1 MLDWNDL
8 KHFLA
13 VGREGN
19 LARAGAKLEM
29 AATTVG
35 RRIAALEEQVGARL
49 FDRTPDGWVLTASG
63 RDLIPHAERIEA
75 EAIAAE
81 RILAAASDEA
91 RGEVRLTAT
100 EMLATRFIAPHLPRF
115 RAMYPEIELDLIC
128 TNQVMSLARREADI
142 ALRLSRPREDDLV
155 IRRIGTIPLG
165 LYAATSYLDEH
176 GRPEDAER
184 SLRGRHLVLFR
195 KNRHF
200 NRENEWVEE
209 RADGAAVVLRSNSVS
224 SVYAAISAGMGIGL
238 LPRIVAE
245 SNPRLERLQTE
256 SAPEPREIWQSVH
269 RDMRSSARVRP
280 VLDYL
285 AEIIQPPGG

>member
-19 LARAGAKLEM
+19 LARAGASLEI

-35 RRIAALEEQVGARL
+35 RRVSALEEQIGTRL
-49 FDRTPDGWVLTASG
+49 FDRTPDGWILTASG
-63 RDLIPHAERIEA
+63 RDLMPRAERIES

-81 RILAAASDEA
+81 RVLCAAVDEP

-115 RAMYPEIELDLIC
+115 RERYPEIELDLIC
-128 TNQVMSLARREADI
+128 TNKVMSLARREADI
-142 ALRLSRPREDDLV
+142 ALRLSRPREDGLV
-155 IRRIGTIPLG
+155 IRRLGQIDVG
-165 LYAATSYLDEH
+165 LYASQDYLEAH
-176 GRPEDAER
+176 GRPDDPER
-184 SLRGRHLVLFR
+184 SLAGKHLVLFR

-200 NRENEWVEE
+200 SRENEWLEA
-209 RADGAAVVLRSNSVS
+209 RGDGASVVLRSNSVS
-224 SVYAAISAGMGIGL
+224 SVYAAITSGLGVGL

-245 SNPRLERLQTE
+245 RNPTLERLQTE
-256 SAPEPREIWQSVH
+256 TAPEPREIWQSVH
-269 RDMRSSARVRP
+269 RDNRDSARIRP

-285 AEIIQPPGG
+285 VSILTPY